1 MEGVDNIEAVEVAVE
16 ALAVEVAK
24 VAEEPVEVADEVKDE
39 PAPTVETKDEPEPVP
54 VLPRVG
60 RKLMNTRRDGYWRG
74 DLDAEYCRIRCE
86 ATARNQRV
94 KFLDTIHDVALEA
107 ANLARY
113 GAQYAHDMPECARD
127 DPKYFRDYLLEASG
141 MLVKMAEM
149 ELERGEV
156 IEIPEEPH
164 VESL

>member
-1 MEGVDNIEAVEVAVE
+1 MEGVDNIEAVA
-16 ALAVEVAK
+16 
-24 VAEEPVEVADEVKDE
+24 VADEVKDE
-39 PAPTVETKDEPEPVP
+39 PAPEVLPVEPEVKDGVDSEQDPQGLRSESSP
-54 VLPRVG
+54 KPRVG
-60 RKLMNTRRDGYWRG
+60 RRLLNTRGGGYWRG
-74 DLDAEYCRIRCE
+74 DLDAEYCRIQCE

-107 ANLARY
+107 ANLARF

-127 DPKYFRDYLLEASG
+127 DVKYFRDYLLEASG
-141 MLVKMAEM
+141 MLAKMAEM

-156 IEIPEEPH
+156 VEIPESQH

>member
-1 MEGVDNIEAVEVAVE
+1 MEGVDNIEAVAVAVE
-16 ALAVEVAK
+16 YV
-24 VAEEPVEVADEVKDE
+24 EPVPASPVLVADETKDE
-39 PAPTVETKDEPEPVP
+39 PAPVVEPEVEPEPAP

-60 RKLMNTRRDGYWRG
+60 RKLMSARRGGYWRG
-74 DLDAEYCRIRCE
+74 DLDAEYCRIQCE

-107 ANLARY
+107 ANLARF
-113 GAQYAHDMPECARD
+113 GAQYTHDMPECARD

-141 MLVKMAEM
+141 LLGRMAEM
-149 ELERGEV
+149 EFEQGEV
-156 IEIPEEPH
+156 VEIPEAQH

>member
-1 MEGVDNIEAVEVAVE
+1 MEGVDNIERVKVLASPVPAVE
-16 ALAVEVAK
+16 ALAVEVA
-24 VAEEPVEVADEVKDE
+24 EPEAPAVEAKDE
-39 PAPTVETKDEPEPVP
+39 PAPAVEAKDEPAP
-54 VLPRVG
+54 VLPRIG
-60 RKLMNTRRDGYWRG
+60 RKLMNARRGGYWRG

-94 KFLDTIHDVALEA
+94 KFLDTIHDVAKEA
-107 ANLARY
+107 ANLARF

-141 MLVKMAEM
+141 LLAKMAEM
-149 ELERGEV
+149 EFDVGEV
-156 IEIPEEPH
+156 IEIPESQH